1 MDADRTDPNARW
13 PDGAILR
20 ESERWIHVPQTG
32 TLVEDS
38 ERLLVHLPG
47 HQGPSRVWRSWPE
60 RGRAEAVIEET
71 VEEVRA
77 AGGTRL
83 VWHTGDAVSPL
94 FMDDL
99 LAKHG
104 FEKTED
110 LEVLAF
116 ELGEDPHPKLP
127 RLHGAANVSTDLIRD
142 EVAFREAHAVE
153 SSIFPNAPELA
164 EPEIRGYLRGLKT
177 LELQRP
183 QRSRDDH
190 QDPCTLRFVAS
201 VRDPQD
207 GTRLVVATAGA
218 QLAGKTVRLWG
229 AGTLPEHRRRSAYG
243 ALVVRRCRFAHGLGA
258 TLALTKANTSSS
270 VPILRKAGFRPIA
283 TERRHTLQ
291 ITPQGAAGSIPA
303 R

>member
-1 MDADRTDPNARW
+1 MNADKNPKNAGW
-13 PDGAILR
+13 SDGAILR
-20 ESERWIHVPQTG
+20 ESERWIHVPPDG
-32 TLVEDS
+32 ALVEDG

-60 RGRAEAVIEET
+60 RGRAEAVISET

-77 AGGTRL
+77 AGGSRV
-83 VWHTGDAVSPL
+83 VWHTGDAISPP

-116 ELGEDPHPKLP
+116 ALGEDPQPRRP
-127 RLHGAANVSTDLIRD
+127 RLPGAIDIRADLIRD
-142 EVAFREAHAVE
+142 EARFRAAYAIE
-153 SSIFPNAPELA
+153 SRIFPNAPTLTERG
-164 EPEIRGYLRGLKT
+164 IRGYLRGLET
-177 LELQRP
+177 LELQRFR
-183 QRSRDDH
+183 RSLDDRH
-190 QDPCTLRFVAS
+190 GPHTFRFLAFVQDPQNGRRTA
-201 VRDPQD
+201 
-207 GTRLVVATAGA
+207 VATAGA

-229 AGTLPEHRRRSAYG
+229 AGTLAEYRGRGAYG
-243 ALVVRRCRFAHGLGA
+243 ALIVERCNFARGLGA

-270 VPILRKAGFRPIA
+270 VPILRKAGFRPVA
-283 TERRHTLQ
+283 TERRHALR
-291 ITPQGAAGSIPA
+291 ITRPNATKDIPT